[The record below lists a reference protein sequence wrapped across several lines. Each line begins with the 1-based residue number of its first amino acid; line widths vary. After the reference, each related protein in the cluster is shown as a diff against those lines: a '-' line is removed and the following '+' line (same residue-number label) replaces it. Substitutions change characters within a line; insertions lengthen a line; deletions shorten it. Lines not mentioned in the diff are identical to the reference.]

1 MALLKV
7 CNHVNHLPISLSLW
21 TDLSWECLATF
32 TSKIHTSLENQL
44 TIISVLKSGPVR
56 FFCLFWCNWTATS
69 LQNLKKIGNRNHNR
83 AQLVAC
89 SWVVGCNWLQSVALQ
104 TGPRLLSTSC
114 NWWYLQVCLHFWD
127 YLLTIDCFVVVHSH
141 IDQTIGSSQ
150 HSAASLESHKPTSR
164 STSSLCFVCSKFVY

>member
-1 MALLKV
+1 MLPVPKV

-44 TIISVLKSGPVR
+44 TIISVLKSGPVW

-69 LQNLKKIGNRNHNR
+69 LQNLKKIGNHNHNR

-89 SWVVGCNWLQSVALQ
+89 SCVVGCNWLQSVVHQ
-104 TGPRLLSTSC
+104 TSPGPHSTSQ
-114 NWWYLQVCLHFWD
+114 NLQVCLQFC
-127 YLLTIDCFVVVHSH
+127 TI
-141 IDQTIGSSQ
+141 
-150 HSAASLESHKPTSR
+150 
-164 STSSLCFVCSKFVY
+164 Y